1 MPEPQNQKSRVA
13 PAILIAVSA
22 VVLLIGVG
30 RCGFLQPMIHPR
42 MDDYGF
48 GGACCLVVGLTLL
61 IVGFI
66 WFTDRRK
73 KRL

>member
-1 MPEPQNQKSRVA
+1 
-13 PAILIAVSA
+13 
-22 VVLLIGVG
+22 
-30 RCGFLQPMIHPR
+30 